1 MMGIIVQEWRLLQ
14 YISNFMWRIGI
25 GELCCVANPSAK
37 TPTKMDTAHLAS
49 GMSPKLETCH
59 PKCVPNR
66 HFVAPSQRQHGMATP
81 PRPASSRGW
90 MMTMPGASAAELGC
104 GYLESP
110 NPSKSDVF
118 FFQKPCLVFSLWSL
132 QAEMRMVK
140 IGEAA
145 SVTTGSPLRFEAVNI

>member
-49 GMSPKLETCH
+49 GMSPKLATCH

-81 PRPASSRGW
+81 SRPASSRGW

-118 FFQKPCLVFSLWSL
+118 FPKTVPCFLSCRPRCEWSKSEKLHPSQQGRHCVFK
-132 QAEMRMVK
+132 Q
-140 IGEAA
+140 
-145 SVTTGSPLRFEAVNI
+145 